1 MENRHSLD
9 EQGKSNWNRSYDLT
23 RSVNLWGDESVPFVL
38 QAAELFA
45 ENDLG
50 KVIDFPC
57 GDGRNLV
64 QLAKRLPIAVGA
76 DSSANALKIS
86 QTLVA
91 GLGVRNCVLVES
103 DIFDSGFASDQFD
116 GVFCWDV
123 LGHLT
128 NVECAITELIR
139 ICRKGGIV
147 IGSIFAMGDSTR
159 GDNMRSIGPE
169 EYIYADK
176 FYFKFYEKEG
186 VAELLGRFDVEVLSI
201 ELSTWTEPP
210 HEGYREY
217 EHEHQSWVF
226 TIKK

>member
-1 MENRHSLD
+1 MEIQLLD
-9 EQGKSNWNRSYDLT
+9 EEGKSKWNESYDLT
-23 RSVNLWGDESVPFVL
+23 RSVNLWGDESVPFVV
-38 QAAELFA
+38 QAAELYA
-45 ENDLG
+45 ANDLQ

-76 DSSANALKIS
+76 DSSVNALNIS
-86 QTLVA
+86 QKLIA
-91 GLGVRNCVLVES
+91 GLGLKNCVLIES
-103 DIFDSGFASDQFD
+103 DIFDSGFTSDQFD

-123 LGHLT
+123 LGHLK
-128 NVECAITELIR
+128 NVEAAIGELIR

-169 EYIYADK
+169 EYIYAGK
-176 FYFKFYEKEG
+176 FYFKFYEKDE
-186 VAELLGRFDVEVLSI
+186 VAELLSGFDVEILSI
-201 ELSTWTEPP
+201 ELSTWAEPP